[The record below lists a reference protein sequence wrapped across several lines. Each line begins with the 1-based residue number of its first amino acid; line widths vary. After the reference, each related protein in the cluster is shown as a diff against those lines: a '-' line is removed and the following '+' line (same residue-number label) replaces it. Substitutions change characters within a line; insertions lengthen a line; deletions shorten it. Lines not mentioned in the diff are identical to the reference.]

1 MSESRLPVLF
11 RNRLRVPVI
20 GAPMFLVSFPPL
32 VLAMCK
38 AGIAGCFPHVNARSS
53 EILDQ
58 WLSEMAADLAAFA
71 RANPNLPVGPIGVN
85 LVVHRTNPRF
95 AVDLDLVVEHQVPL
109 VLTSLGHPGPVVEA
123 VHAYG
128 GVVLCDVTNA
138 THARKAAASG
148 VDGMICVG
156 AGAVWTASPAFPV
169 SAKSQPLCIIPC
181 AFQKGA
187 LFSSV
192 KRISSSTKAFAVA

>member
-1 MSESRLPVLF
+1 MNETRLPSVF
-11 RNRLRVPVI
+11 RNRLRAPVI

-58 WLSEMAADLAAFA
+58 WLSEMIAELESFS
-71 RANPNLPVGPIGVN
+71 RANPKLPVGPLGVN
-85 LVVHRTNPRF
+85 LVVHRTNPRL
-95 AVDLDLVVEHQVPL
+95 AADLDLVVKHRVPL

-123 VHAYG
+123 VRAYG
-128 GVVLCDVTNA
+128 GVVLCDVTSA
-138 THARKAAASG
+138 DHARKAAASG

-156 AGAVWTASPAFPV
+156 AGAGGHASVQSGFSLVREIRAFWDGC
-169 SAKSQPLCIIPC
+169 LIL
-181 AFQKGA
+181 GA
-187 LFSSV
+187 DH
-192 KRISSSTKAFAVA
+192 R